1 MLFDAWNC
9 DELLA
14 AVIHFLSDFIFNKH
28 CRQNKF
34 SSQRGKDKYFIIIL
48 SQMIKCMK
56 SLILNCGACHFQFL
70 EESPRQINNLEN
82 NIFWKFASARL
93 YIYFLSSSR

>member
-1 MLFDAWNC
+1 
-9 DELLA
+9 
-14 AVIHFLSDFIFNKH
+14 
-28 CRQNKF
+28 
-34 SSQRGKDKYFIIIL
+34 
-48 SQMIKCMK
+48 MK

-70 EESPRQINNLEN
+70 EESPGQMNNLEN